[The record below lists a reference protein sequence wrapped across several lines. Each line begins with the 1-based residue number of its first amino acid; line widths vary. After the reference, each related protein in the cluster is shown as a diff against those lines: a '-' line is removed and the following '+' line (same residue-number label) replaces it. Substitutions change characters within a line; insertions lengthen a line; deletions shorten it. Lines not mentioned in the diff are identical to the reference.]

1 MSIEIKNLG
10 VQDYQATWQA
20 MQDFTTQRHVD
31 TPDQIWLVEHPPVY
45 TQGLNGQPEHIQ
57 QSLGEIPLVQSDRG
71 GQITYHAPG
80 QLIVYTL
87 IDLKRRQLGVRA
99 LVSLLENACIDQLA
113 DLGILAQSRKDA
125 PGIYVA
131 GQKIAS
137 LGLKIKRQCSYHG
150 LALNINMDLSPFQRI
165 TPCGLSGM
173 QMTQVSLYNSEQT
186 VQSLAPGLVDRI
198 QQGLLNW
205 PIISHHLNNE
215 KTQPNPIR

>member
-1 MSIEIKNLG
+1 MLIEIKNLG
-10 VQDYQATWQA
+10 LQDYSTTWQQ
-20 MQDFTTQRHVD
+20 MQDFTAQRQTD
-31 TPDQIWLVEHPPVY
+31 TPDQIWLLEHPAVF

-57 QSLGEIPLVQSDRG
+57 QSLGDIPLVLSDRG

-99 LVSLLENACIDQLA
+99 LVSLLENACIDLLA
-113 DLGILAQSRKDA
+113 ELGISALSRKDA
-125 PGIYVA
+125 PGIYVD

-150 LALNINMDLSPFQRI
+150 LALNVNMDLTPFQRI

-173 QMTQVSLYNSEQT
+173 QMTQVSQLSPEQT

-198 QQGLLNW
+198 EQALSNW
-205 PIISHHLNNE
+205 PIIANHLNND
-215 KTQPNPIR
+215 KTQPSSY

>member
-10 VQDYQATWQA
+10 LQDYQSTWQA
-20 MQDFTTQRHVD
+20 MQDFTAQRHVD

-57 QSLGEIPLVQSDRG
+57 QSLGDIPLVQSDRG

-87 IDLKRRQLGVRA
+87 IDLKRRHLGVRA
-99 LVSLLENACIDQLA
+99 LVSLLENACIAQLTE
-113 DLGILAQSRKDA
+113 LGISAQSRKDA
-125 PGIYVA
+125 PGIYVNS
-131 GQKIAS
+131 QKIAS

-150 LALNINMDLSPFQRI
+150 LALNVNMDLSPFQRI

-198 QQGLLNW
+198 QHGLLNW

-215 KTQPNPIR
+215 KTQPHPIR

>member
-1 MSIEIKNLG
+1 MSIEIKKLG
-10 VQDYQATWQA
+10 LQDYQSTWQA
-20 MQDFTTQRHVD
+20 MQDFTAQRHVD

-57 QSLGEIPLVQSDRG
+57 QSLGDIPLVQSDRG

-99 LVSLLENACIDQLA
+99 LVSLLEQACIDQLA
-113 DLGILAQSRKDA
+113 ELGISAQSRKDA
-125 PGIYVA
+125 PGIYVNS
-131 GQKIAS
+131 QKIAS

-150 LALNINMDLSPFQRI
+150 LALNVNMDLSPFQRI

-173 QMTQVSLYNSEQT
+173 QMTQVCLYNSEQT
-186 VQSLAPGLVDRI
+186 VQSLAPGLVDCI

-215 KTQPNPIR
+215 KNTTPSD